1 MTAAP
6 ADLVLEDVTLGYDR
20 HPALHHISATIPAG
34 SLTAIVGPNGAGKS
48 TLLKAIAGEMRPI
61 TGRIVNPAG
70 RSGTAYMPQ
79 ITEIDRTFPISVA
92 EVVALGLW
100 RRIGPFGRL
109 GKAGRAAVAKA
120 IARVGLTGLEKRPIA
135 TLSGGQMQRVLFA
148 RLALQDAALILLDE
162 PFTGVD
168 RRTIDDLLDVID
180 GWHQDGRTVLAVLHD
195 LDEVRRRF
203 PEAMLLARDLIAHG
217 PSAAVLTSAHLTRAR
232 AVGEALDEA
241 APICKRAA

>member
-1 MTAAP
+1 MT
-6 ADLVLEDVTLGYDR
+6 LVLEDVTLGYDR
-20 HPALHHISATIPAG
+20 HPAVHHVSATVEAG

-48 TLLKAIAGEMRPI
+48 TLLKAIAGEMRPM

-79 ITEIDRTFPISVA
+79 ITEIDRTFPISVR

-100 RRIGPFGRL
+100 RRIGPFGGLR
-109 GKAGRAAVAKA
+109 KADRAAVADA
-120 IARVGLTGLEKRPIA
+120 IASVGLTGLEARPIA

-168 RRTIDDLLDVID
+168 RRTIDDLIDVID
-180 GWHQDGRTVLAVLHD
+180 GWHKDGRTVLAVLHD
-195 LDEVRRRF
+195 LEEVRRRF
-203 PEAMLLARDLIAHG
+203 PEAILLARDLIAHG
-217 PSAAVLTSAHLTRAR
+217 PSEAVLTSAHLTRAR
-232 AVGEALDEA
+232 AVGEALDET
-241 APICKRAA
+241 APICRRAA